1 MPRLPRRRT
10 AIATTVSAL
19 VLAAAGAAT
28 AASVWD
34 LDFTAE
40 ATDTISSFGV
50 PNTATY
56 GQTITV
62 PDGPAELSTFSI
74 AMDVPATVVFRGA
87 VQAWDGT
94 AGMATGP
101 VLYLGDPTSTS
112 GTGMET
118 ITFSPSIPITAGA
131 YVLYTTVSYD
141 YAVGSGTGRRAASTA
156 DPYADGQ
163 FVYMNNG
170 SGIDALTTSTW
181 SNIGG
186 YDAGFTV
193 VFAAAPVVEPPAPVA
208 IPIVA
213 APAFTG

>member
-1 MPRLPRRRT
+1 MPRLPRHRT
-10 AIATTVSAL
+10 AITTMVSAL

-28 AASVWD
+28 AASVWN

-40 ATDTISSFGV
+40 ATDMISSFGI

-94 AGMATGP
+94 AG
-101 VLYLGDPTSTS
+101 
-112 GTGMET
+112 
-118 ITFSPSIPITAGA
+118 A

-141 YAVGSGTGRRAASTA
+141 YAVGSGTGRWAASTA
-156 DPYADGQ
+156 NPYADGQ

-193 VFAAAPVVEPPAPVA
+193 VFAAAPVVVPPVVVPPVVVA
-208 IPIVA
+208 IPIVV